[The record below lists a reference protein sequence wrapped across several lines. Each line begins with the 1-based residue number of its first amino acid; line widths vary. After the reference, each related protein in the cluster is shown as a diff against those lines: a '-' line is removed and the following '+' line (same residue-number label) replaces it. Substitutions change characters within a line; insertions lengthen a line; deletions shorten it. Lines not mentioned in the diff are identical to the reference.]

1 MEKITPKTEISVDL
15 KTEHAYRTY
24 QLLKNEVISW
34 LDERGNFWWESLV
47 PTETPP
53 YYPLVDL
60 PEEAVLELWQRLN
73 RVEGIVVSE
82 SDLRERWNEFKAVQ
96 SVTDTEMLSRLHI
109 ALSGVAQLARET
121 IEEPKKRE
129 EKDQAD
135 NPGEEASCKSS
146 VCQICGESATLALL
160 APSSG
165 KRYLHCLLCGNEWPV
180 KRIGCIFCGSEDAS
194 EQIYLQTEEFPGVDM
209 AVCLACGQY
218 FKELNLRELSVED
231 FVWEDLR
238 TLPLNY
244 AAEQWLAEHAKLTG
258 DVQ

>member
-1 MEKITPKTEISVDL
+1 MEKITPKTEILVDL
-15 KTEHAYRTY
+15 KTEHAYQTY

-34 LDERGNFWWESLV
+34 LDERGNFWWEKLV
-47 PTETPP
+47 PSESPP

-73 RVEGIVVSE
+73 RVEGIVLSE
-82 SDLRERWNEFKAVQ
+82 LDLRERWNEFKAVQ
-96 SVTDTEMLSRLHI
+96 TITDSEMLSRLHI

-121 IEEPKKRE
+121 IQEPKKFE
-129 EKDQAD
+129 EKN
-135 NPGEEASCKSS
+135 NPWEEATCKSS
-146 VCQICGESATLALL
+146 VCQICGESATLTVL
-160 APSSG
+160 APSNG
-165 KRYLHCLLCGNEWPV
+165 KRYLHCLLCGNEWNV
-180 KRIGCIFCGSEDAS
+180 KRIGCICCGSEDAS
-194 EQIYLQTEEFPGVDM
+194 KQIYLHTKDIPGVDM

-218 FKELNLRELSVED
+218 FKEIYLRELPVED

-244 AAEQWLAEHAKLTG
+244 AAEQWLAEHAKITG